1 MSETLFQS
9 IENLLTPHA
18 AAIHYR
24 ERAKMWQESAASVPD
39 GAPQQAVYLEIA
51 EGYAR
56 LAVQYEGAAAEAG
69 RIAGVNSSGRR
80 IASGAAVILRGHE
93 VAALSRLDE

>member
-56 LAVQYEGAAAEAG
+56 LAVQYETRE
-69 RIAGVNSSGRR
+69 RLPKR
-80 IASGAAVILRGHE
+80 
-93 VAALSRLDE
+93 VALPE